1 MPGRPAAPPFA
12 SFWMGGFEGADHI
25 NGRGDA
31 LDMVRATGHAER
43 LDQDYRRARLLG
55 LRVVRESIGWRLTED
70 AQGRFDFTRAITM
83 AEAARRQGLQIL
95 WTLMHYGVPSGITL
109 LDDALVPRF
118 ARFAAEAARVLAPL
132 CPGPRFYT
140 PINEISF
147 LSWAASTSDAMGPV
161 GVPASERQPALA
173 EDSRVSGFQI
183 KRRLV
188 RAALA
193 GIRAIRAVDPEARFL
208 HVEPVV
214 HVVPKAG
221 HAGQASQTEV
231 QTEAQAKGHAEGQG
245 DRGDQGDSLDS
256 SDWQAQADRISAFQW
271 QAFDMLAGRM
281 EPELGG
287 DADALDVLG
296 LNHYHSSQWETP
308 GEKRLSWHLRDPR
321 RMPMADLLEG
331 VWRRYRRPLIV
342 AETGHIGVGR
352 GAWLQEVAGEAQRA
366 HARGVPLNGVCLYPL
381 LDRPDWADDQVW
393 HRSGLWHVTPAL
405 KRRLN
410 KPYARALLN
419 WRPLSSGSPV
429 SLPTPDG
436 ADTTKPGLL
445 LMMPQPW
452 EHVPASHQAA
462 ALALADDFV
471 LRLVEPPR
479 DSVLPPVLRR
489 HTLAPH
495 AELLVPHSPRSARA
509 QGLAGGQGEGLEG
522 RDPWAER
529 ERHEGWA
536 CVPDEDTLALLR
548 QDRAQLGPR
557 RWWCWPWSAPAGAV
571 DAAWVTA
578 LAGDG
583 WIHHPC
589 QTGDPPPV
597 TLQALLRLAVP
608 ADWPAPLVASRRLV
622 PDGYEAEETR
632 RWGAGMRD
640 PSGLARPTLWL
651 QAAAGTQSMDGDQ
664 VHAIRVLARQHP
676 GWQVLVDSQEPLISG
691 AAGAAGE
698 TDPPHLRWM
707 GRLPPPLEAPMAAA
721 VQAALPFEV
730 WAPLAIQPR
739 ALSALCGE
747 AMAPVDPCQL
757 RADALRVQAAHQV
770 QAALMRERLQQLL
783 V

>member
-31 LDMVRATGHAER
+31 LDMVRATGHADR

-70 AQGRFDFTRAITM
+70 AQGHFDFSRAIAM

-95 WTLMHYGVPSGITL
+95 WTLMHYGVPPGLTL

-118 ARFAAEAARVLAPL
+118 ARFAAEAARVLTPL

-140 PINEISF
+140 PVNEISF
-147 LSWAASTSDAMGPV
+147 LSWAASASDAMGPA
-161 GVPASERQPALA
+161 GVPASERQPDL
-173 EDSRVSGFQI
+173 EKDSRVSGFQI

-214 HVVPKAG
+214 HVAPKG
-221 HAGQASQTEV
+221 GQIGQAGQAG
-231 QTEAQAKGHAEGQG
+231 QAGQE
-245 DRGDQGDSLDS
+245 DQGDPLDS

-271 QAFDMLAGRM
+271 QAFDLLAGRM

-287 DADALDVLG
+287 HADALDVLG

-308 GEKRLSWHLRDPR
+308 GEKRLAWHLRDPR

-342 AETGHIGVGR
+342 AETGHIGIGR

-405 KRRLN
+405 RRRLN
-410 KPYARALLN
+410 KPYARALMN
-419 WRPLSSGSPV
+419 WRPLSADSPV
-429 SLPTPDG
+429 ALPSPDG
-436 ADTTKPGLL
+436 ADTPKPGLL
-445 LMMPQPW
+445 LMLPQPW
-452 EHVPASHQAA
+452 EHFPARHQAA

-495 AELLVPHSPRSARA
+495 AELLVPHRPRSEGA
-509 QGLAGGQGEGLEG
+509 QGLGGGKRDGLEA
-522 RDPWAER
+522 RD
-529 ERHEGWA
+529 GWA

-548 QDRAQLGPR
+548 KDREQLGPR
-557 RWWCWPWSAPAGAV
+557 RWWCWPWSAAAGAV

-589 QTGDPPPV
+589 QLGDPPPV
-597 TLQALLRLAVP
+597 TLQALLRLEVP
-608 ADWPAPLVASRRLV
+608 ADWPAPLVAWRGLV

-632 RWGAGMRD
+632 RWGAGLRD
-640 PSGLARPTLWL
+640 ASGLTRPTLWL
-651 QAAAGTQSMDGDQ
+651 QAKPGAESIDVEQ

-676 GWQVLVDSQEPLISG
+676 GWQVLVDSRGPMV
-691 AAGAAGE
+691 AGAADAAIE
-698 TDPPHLRWM
+698 TDPPNLRWI

-721 VQAALPFEV
+721 VQAAVPFEV
-730 WAPLAIQPR
+730 WAPLAVTPR

-747 AMAPVDPCQL
+747 AMAPVDPSQL
-757 RADALRVQAAHQV
+757 RADAQRVLAAHQA
-770 QAALMRERLQQLL
+770 QGALIRQRLRQLL